1 MPEHFVGAVGVRTGY
16 LPRRGWR
23 AASGSEHGKR
33 PRARAAARGQQ
44 PLQMGPG
51 LGCVCG
57 GQGREAERRE
67 GKQTLDAQSSLVCPP
82 GLSKPTSASLTGGAS
97 KALLRTHRKTEETPP
112 SRACPRTPSID
123 PWFPKAET
131 HAACPCSRR
140 WGNGGCRG
148 CSKNVDC
155 VRSRARL
162 FRVLSTWPL
171 TRLTRVLWVL
181 VPCAGCSFRSGKW

>member
-1 MPEHFVGAVGVRTGY
+1 MANGPGHVQRLEGSNLCRWG
-16 LPRRGWR
+16 RGWDAFAEGR
-23 AASGSEHGKR
+23 GGR
-33 PRARAAARGQQ
+33 PRGERASKHWM
-44 PLQMGPG
+44 PSPG
-51 LGCVCG
+51 LLQYTVVT
-57 GQGREAERRE
+57 ERKGARW
-67 GKQTLDAQSSLVCPP
+67 AQSSLVCPP
-82 GLSKPTSASLTGGAS
+82 GLSKPTSASLTSGAS